1 MKIVIWAI
9 CGAAVAGF
17 IAFANEVGRFCE
29 ETNPYQ
35 GIPADE
41 REKDCNGCMG
51 AAFGDCDRCE
61 NKQE

>member
-41 REKDCNGCMG
+41 IEKDCNG
-51 AAFGDCDRCE
+51 
-61 NKQE
+61 